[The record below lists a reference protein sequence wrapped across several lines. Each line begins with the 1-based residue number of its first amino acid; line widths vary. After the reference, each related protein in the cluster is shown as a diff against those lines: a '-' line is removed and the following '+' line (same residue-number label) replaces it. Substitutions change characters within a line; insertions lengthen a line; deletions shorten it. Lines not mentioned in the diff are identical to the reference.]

1 MAAHIAAVL
10 PLPFEPVTTTEMR
23 CSRARSIPSASSN
36 SGHAREAD
44 AVAVFR
50 QVEHY
55 SNPMAEKV

>member
-1 MAAHIAAVL
+1 MPAHIAAVL

-23 CSRARSIPSASSN
+23 CSRARSMCERVQQF
-36 SGHAREAD
+36 GHAREAD

-55 SNPMAEKV
+55 SSPMAEKV